1 MNCVDVKPDY
11 KDSVCFLSV
20 FCDVTSYCS
29 VCFSSCEKS
38 TKLFCFKLICSVII
52 PSSSWPLSSVLSTVS
67 APRVFS
73 PESSVFSTSSASR
86 HERIELNRKWLRA
99 IDSIPD
105 RKSVYS
111 VRKEM
116 LSQVDKFLLIK
127 KTSLYISQ
135 TKWHFLLNRTVCAGR
150 GFVTGKILN
159 LRREETINCL
169 NGDRVEE
176 PFRKRLCIKTSR
188 GWVHSTGRGE
198 TGRV

>member
-20 FCDVTSYCS
+20 FCDVTSCCS

-127 KTSLYISQ
+127 KPLCTFPRQSDTSSWIVQYVPVVASSQ
-135 TKWHFLLNRTVCAGR
+135 EKDSTSAEK
-150 GFVTGKILN
+150 
-159 LRREETINCL
+159 RR
-169 NGDRVEE
+169 
-176 PFRKRLCIKTSR
+176 
-188 GWVHSTGRGE
+188 
-198 TGRV
+198 